1 MDVDPRNHII
11 SLADQCVMCGLCLPH
26 CPTYALDAQEAES
39 PRGRIAMAAALAKG
53 TATPEPALR
62 LHLDHC
68 LGCMGCE
75 KVCPANVQF
84 GELLV
89 QTRAL
94 IGPSPGRPRLLLGVL
109 KRPAWLRATQ
119 ALVRGS
125 GMARLLPALARRL
138 PPSSAWRAAL
148 ATLPRAQKP
157 ATLKT
162 VSAPTN
168 DRGHVAIFPG
178 CVASVED
185 ADAQVAAQSLLRA
198 AGFKVTVLPAFCC
211 GAMDAHGGLAK
222 AAEDAA
228 LQVRQ
233 AWTRANADILVS
245 VTPGCLGTL
254 RRALPG
260 VKVQDAVGLIAAH
273 ADALRFAPLKQRA
286 ALHVPCTQ
294 ANVARTGD
302 ALRGLLLR
310 VANLD
315 VRTLPAAPQCCGAAG
330 THMLEYP
337 ERAAILRDARLGQ
350 VAALAP
356 DLLLSSNIGCR
367 LHLAA
372 GMSEG
377 KTLPTLHPLT
387 LLAQQL
393 ESS

>member
-39 PRGRIAMAAALAKG
+39 PRGRIAMAAALARG
-53 TATPEPALR
+53 LATPEPALR

-94 IGPSPGRPRLLLGVL
+94 IGPSPGRPRLLLDIL
-109 KRPAWLRATQ
+109 KRPKLLRVTQ
-119 ALVRGS
+119 AFVRLTGLGRPLS
-125 GMARLLPALARRL
+125 ALARHLR
-138 PPSSAWRAAL
+138 PSSAWRAAL
-148 ATLPRAQKP
+148 TILPRAQ
-157 ATLKT
+157 ARASFQNL
-162 VSAPTN
+162 APTAT

-185 ADAQVAAQSLLRA
+185 ADAQAAAKTLLSA
-198 AGFKVTVLPAFCC
+198 AGFRVTVLPAFCC
-211 GAMDAHGGLAK
+211 GAMDAHGGLAAGAGRS
-222 AAEDAA
+222 AA
-228 LQVRQ
+228 QVRD
-233 AWTRANADILVS
+233 AWTRAGADILAT

-254 RRALPG
+254 RHALPG
-260 VKVQDAVGLIAAH
+260 VEVQDAVGLIAAN

-294 ANVARTGD
+294 ANVARTSQ
-302 ALRGLLLR
+302 ALHGLLQR
-310 VANLD
+310 VENLD
-315 VRTLPAAPQCCGAAG
+315 VRPLPASPQCCGAAG
-330 THMLEYP
+330 THMLEFP
-337 ERAAILRDARLGQ
+337 ERAAILRDEKLGQ
-350 VAALAP
+350 VRALEP
-356 DLLLSSNIGCR
+356 GLLLSSNIGCR

-372 GMSEG
+372 GMKDG
-377 KTLPTLHPLT
+377 HVLPTLHPLT

-393 ESS
+393 ESP